1 MTTTITV
8 TETFSSAEEMLLTTP
23 QVVSTTT
30 QLEENVIK
38 IRPIPSK
45 SAENN
50 QQTLLYDI
58 SPEKSTSLTL
68 AERRNNIPASLKLY
82 TEKTWCLKEQETL
95 IRNIVSKLESAHT
108 LEEDT
113 VLMEDAITLEKKIQ
127 LLTTTE
133 ISTDMRPAIWI
144 SLCQPSLKVQSLYDT
159 LVSGPFDAI
168 IERDQPNPV
177 VARILKAYS
186 VYDTQ
191 VGYHS
196 TLAALITPFLD
207 LNIPENQIF
216 SVFVRLMETYD
227 MRQMYTGGLGL
238 VLEQFKSLFTSI
250 CPKLESHFSRLS
262 VQPSMYATQWFLT
275 LFNMPHVMRLYDLVW
290 LQGAVQTMIRTSIWI
305 LQQNEKTLS
314 TMTES
319 KEIVSFLNNVQL
331 QQDINVNE
339 ILCIS
344 IHTIDLH
351 FGTPVQQQQQQLHL
365 QKQVQDLANAL
376 SQLQREHTALSQDNM
391 KLRMH
396 EMDGEAAQSKLYKR
410 NTFLEKRVKK
420 YKIKLANS
428 VADIKTNN
436 NNQENNEPALLDHR
450 AKRQDQFSS
459 FVASLRDSGDFGA
472 LIAGALAPT
481 VQDLAVATATAA
493 PVVEEQEE
501 KESNQNKLDTAL
513 QNVTSEL
520 VAVKLDH
527 FETCQRYQ
535 SLANHCQNLTAQMNS
550 MQESQTVLC
559 QKVIYLESELEDVVT
574 ERDQIYA
581 DQEEVL
587 AMAMVA
593 KKTCA
598 ELQVEKMGLAKEVEK
613 LESHVKDLQE
623 EKNAFFMPRG
633 TFSEEVFAAHTILF
647 GSPPK
652 KPKEEK
658 DELNRRRHTLQQPKQ
673 QEADEYKS
681 KFVDSELRCREL
693 EKYLAET
700 KVKLAEFESGGGTP
714 RGSLQ
719 QPRRAASNKRNS
731 TASLSMLANR
741 TITPPRERRESTE
754 SYASSTTSL
763 TSLNSSN
770 YNSKRSSMY
779 SRIWSAFGSP
789 PATPT
794 TTNNTI
800 MMKNSMIMCEE
811 PQIIQ

>member
-1 MTTTITV
+1 MATITV
-8 TETFSSAEEMLLTTP
+8 TETSSSPEMLLTTP
-23 QVVSTTT
+23 QVVSK
-30 QLEENVIK
+30 LEENVTK

-45 SAENN
+45 SAENK

-82 TEKTWCLKEQETL
+82 TEKTWCLKEQEKL
-95 IRNIVSKLESAHT
+95 IRNVLSKLESAHT

-113 VLMEDAITLEKKIQ
+113 VLVDPITLEKKIQ
-127 LLTTTE
+127 LLTTE
-133 ISTDMRPAIWI
+133 ISADMRPAFWI

-159 LVSGPFDAI
+159 LAPGPFDAI
-168 IERDQPNPV
+168 IERDQSNPII
-177 VARILKAYS
+177 ARILKAYS

-196 TLAALITPFLD
+196 SLATLITPLLD
-207 LNIPENQIF
+207 LNISENQIF

-227 MRQMYTGGLGL
+227 MRQIYMGGLGF
-238 VLEQFKSLFTSI
+238 VLQQFKSLFTSI
-250 CPKLESHFSRLS
+250 CPNLESHFSRLS

-314 TMTES
+314 SMTDS
-319 KEIVSFLNNVQL
+319 KEIVYFLNNL
-331 QQDINVNE
+331 QHQDIDVNG
-339 ILCIS
+339 ILSIS
-344 IHTIDLH
+344 IDTLDLR
-351 FGTPVQQQQQQLHL
+351 FGRIQEPVPHL
-365 QKQVQDLANAL
+365 QKQVQELANAL
-376 SQLQREHTALSQDNM
+376 SRLQREHTALSQDNM

-396 EMDGEAAQSKLYKR
+396 EMDHEAAQSKLYKR

-420 YKIKLANS
+420 YKVKLAS
-428 VADIKTNN
+428 SIADIKS
-436 NNQENNEPALLDHR
+436 NQEKEPALDPR

-481 VQDLAVATATAA
+481 VQDLAVAAT
-493 PVVEEQEE
+493 PVIEQ
-501 KESNQNKLDTAL
+501 ESNQHKLDAAL

-593 KKTCA
+593 KKTCT
-598 ELQVEKMGLAKEVEK
+598 ELQVEKMGLDKEVEK
-613 LESHVKDLQE
+613 LEFHVKDLQE

-647 GSPPK
+647 GSPK
-652 KPKEEK
+652 KPKE
-658 DELNRRRHTLQQPKQ
+658 LNRRHTLQPKQ
-673 QEADEYKS
+673 QEDEYKA
-681 KFVDSELRCREL
+681 KFVESELRCREL

-700 KVKLAEFESGGGTP
+700 KVKLAEFESTVGTP

-741 TITPPRERRESTE
+741 TSTPPRERRESTE

-794 TTNNTI
+794 TANNAI

>member
-1 MTTTITV
+1 
-8 TETFSSAEEMLLTTP
+8 
-23 QVVSTTT
+23 
-30 QLEENVIK
+30 
-38 IRPIPSK
+38 
-45 SAENN
+45 
-50 QQTLLYDI
+50 
-58 SPEKSTSLTL
+58 
-68 AERRNNIPASLKLY
+68 
-82 TEKTWCLKEQETL
+82 
-95 IRNIVSKLESAHT
+95 
-108 LEEDT
+108 
-113 VLMEDAITLEKKIQ
+113 
-127 LLTTTE
+127 
-133 ISTDMRPAIWI
+133 
-144 SLCQPSLKVQSLYDT
+144 
-159 LVSGPFDAI
+159 
-168 IERDQPNPV
+168 
-177 VARILKAYS
+177 
-186 VYDTQ
+186 
-191 VGYHS
+191 
-196 TLAALITPFLD
+196 
-207 LNIPENQIF
+207 
-216 SVFVRLMETYD
+216 METYD
-227 MRQMYTGGLGL
+227 MRQIYMGGLGF
-238 VLEQFKSLFTSI
+238 VLQQFKSLFTSI
-250 CPKLESHFSRLS
+250 CPNLESHFSRLS

-314 TMTES
+314 TMTDP
-319 KEIVSFLNNVQL
+319 KEIVYFLNNLQL
-331 QQDINVNE
+331 QDIDVND

-344 IHTIDLH
+344 IDTLDLH
-351 FGTPVQQQQQQLHL
+351 FGRIQEPVPHL

-376 SQLQREHTALSQDNM
+376 SRLQREHTALSQDNM

-396 EMDGEAAQSKLYKR
+396 EMDHEAAQSKLYKR

-420 YKIKLANS
+420 YKVKLAS
-428 VADIKTNN
+428 SIADIKTN
-436 NNQENNEPALLDHR
+436 QENEPALDPR

-481 VQDLAVATATAA
+481 VQDLAVAAT
-493 PVVEEQEE
+493 PVIEQ
-501 KESNQNKLDTAL
+501 ESNQHKLDAAL

-598 ELQVEKMGLAKEVEK
+598 ELQVEKMGLGKEVEK
-613 LESHVKDLQE
+613 LEFHVKDLQE

-647 GSPPK
+647 GSPK
-652 KPKEEK
+652 KPKEV
-658 DELNRRRHTLQQPKQ
+658 NRRHTLQPKQ
-673 QEADEYKS
+673 QEDEYKS
-681 KFVDSELRCREL
+681 KFVESELRCREL

-700 KVKLAEFESGGGTP
+700 KVKLAEFESTVGTP

-719 QPRRAASNKRNS
+719 LPRRAASNKRNS

-741 TITPPRERRESTE
+741 TSTPPRERRESTE

-794 TTNNTI
+794 TANNAI

>member
-1 MTTTITV
+1 
-8 TETFSSAEEMLLTTP
+8 
-23 QVVSTTT
+23 
-30 QLEENVIK
+30 
-38 IRPIPSK
+38 
-45 SAENN
+45 
-50 QQTLLYDI
+50 
-58 SPEKSTSLTL
+58 
-68 AERRNNIPASLKLY
+68 
-82 TEKTWCLKEQETL
+82 
-95 IRNIVSKLESAHT
+95 
-108 LEEDT
+108 
-113 VLMEDAITLEKKIQ
+113 
-127 LLTTTE
+127 
-133 ISTDMRPAIWI
+133 MRGTIWI

-159 LVSGPFDAI
+159 LAPGPFDAI
-168 IERDQPNPV
+168 IERDQSNPV

-196 TLAALITPFLD
+196 SLATLITPLLD

-227 MRQMYTGGLGL
+227 MRQIYMGGLGF
-238 VLEQFKSLFTSI
+238 VLQQFKSLFTSI
-250 CPKLESHFSRLS
+250 CPHLESHFSRLS

-275 LFNMPHVMRLYDLVW
+275 LFDMPHVMRLYDLVW

-305 LQQNEKTLS
+305 LQQNEKRLS
-314 TMTES
+314 AMTDS
-319 KEIVSFLNNVQL
+319 KEIVHSLNNL
-331 QQDINVNE
+331 QDQDINVND

-344 IHTIDLH
+344 IDSLDFN
-351 FGTPVQQQQQQLHL
+351 FGRVQEPVPQL

-396 EMDGEAAQSKLYKR
+396 EMDHEAAQSKLFKR

-428 VADIKTNN
+428 IADVKNS
-436 NNQENNEPALLDHR
+436 QENEPVLDHR

-481 VQDLAVATATAA
+481 VEELAVAT
-493 PVVEEQEE
+493 PVVEE
-501 KESNQNKLDTAL
+501 ESNQKKLDAAL

-535 SLANHCQNLTAQMNS
+535 SLVNHCQNLTAQMNS

-598 ELQVEKMGLAKEVEK
+598 ELQVEKMSLAKDVEK
-613 LESHVKDLQE
+613 LEFHVKDLQE

-652 KPKEEK
+652 KPKE
-658 DELNRRRHTLQQPKQ
+658 LNRRHTLQPKQ
-673 QEADEYKS
+673 QEDEYKS
-681 KFVDSELRCREL
+681 KFVESELRCREL

-700 KVKLAEFESGGGTP
+700 KVKLAEFESTVGTP

-741 TITPPRERRESTE
+741 TSTPPRERRESTE

-794 TTNNTI
+794 TNNTI